1 MENVTEKIGNV
12 LLDTSCY
19 PGEDLYSDGAVE
31 DKILE
36 LVKNY
41 PEEAYNRVIAQE
53 EDWAVMYHL
62 AHERGNI
69 LSWYPFTSGAKVLE
83 VGSGCGAVTESVAA
97 QAESV
102 TCIDLSKKRSTI
114 NAMRNQRRDNIK
126 ICVGNF
132 KDIEKKLEKDF
143 DYATLIGV
151 FEYGKGYIGG
161 EKPYHEFL
169 TTIMEHLRPGGK
181 LLMAIENK
189 FGLKYW
195 AGCSED
201 HTGNF
206 FEGLEGYQTVEGVRT
221 FSRPELIRI
230 LEECGYDNYKFYYPY
245 PDYKFPAVIYSDEV
259 LPKKGELTRNICNF
273 DRRRLVLMDEEK
285 VFDQLLADGLFPL
298 YANSFFVEIVKKDD
312 HSDQEKNE
320 EKNLKKKETEQVLYT
335 KYSSGRAPEYA
346 IQTRII
352 QKNQDYFSE
361 GTEIEIE
368 EKAGQG
374 KRLALYKTAE
384 YPKGREHIQKIA
396 KAKTELEAL
405 WKEKG
410 IFQVNQC
417 RLEGE
422 KVFFEYLEG
431 VTLEEELDRLLEQG
445 AIEEAGAKIEE
456 AVEKIRQAADT
467 QPFQMTPG
475 FQEVFGTELK
485 ESVLKQEPAVPAADI
500 DLIFSNLWMTGDG
513 AWHVLDYEWTFFFPV
528 PISYLVYR
536 ALHYYIETSPKR
548 KILNKDLSFYQS
560 FGITNEKRNVYEIME
575 RNFQAYIS
583 GGYVSTG
590 ELYHRMG
597 KKTLPLGE
605 ILHGWDQRR
614 MQIYLDYGQG
624 FSEKDSCFLDQG
636 YGEMVTARITVP
648 REAKALT
655 IDPAI
660 SACMLRDLKVY
671 WIDEEEEGSDLPV
684 KYRTNGFEMK
694 KNCYLFDN
702 SDPKIIIE
710 EIPSKNRKIWI
721 SYHIS
726 LLEEETAGLL
736 MNQMSTRGRIKR
748 KVRRLVKG

>member
-1 MENVTEKIGNV
+1 MEKVTEKIGNV

-36 LVKNY
+36 LVRNY
-41 PEEAYNRVIAQE
+41 PEEEYNRVIAQE

-69 LSWYPFTSGAKVLE
+69 LSWYPFEPGAKVLE
-83 VGSGCGAVTESVAA
+83 VGSGCGAVTESVTA
-97 QAESV
+97 QAASV

-114 NAMRNQRRDNIK
+114 NALRNQKRENLK
-126 ICVGNF
+126 IRVGNF
-132 KDIEKKLEKDF
+132 QDIEKKLEKDF

-195 AGCSED
+195 AGCTED

-206 FEGLEGYQTVEGVRT
+206 FEGLEGYQDTEGVRT
-221 FSRPELIRI
+221 FSKPELVQI
-230 LEECGYDNYKFYYPY
+230 LEECGYHNYKFYYPY
-245 PDYKFPAVIYSDEV
+245 PDYKFPVTIYSDES

-273 DRRRLVLMDEEK
+273 DRKRLVLMDEEK

-298 YANSFFVEIVKKDD
+298 YANSFFVEITKEDAGADGEKRE
-312 HSDQEKNE
+312 QEKI
-320 EKNLKKKETEQVLYT
+320 LYT
-335 KYSSGRAPEYA
+335 KYSSGRAPQYA
-346 IQTRII
+346 IQTRMI
-352 QKNQDYFSE
+352 QGEKE
-361 GTEIEIE
+361 EI
-368 EKAGQG
+368 
-374 KRLALYKTAE
+374 LFYKTAE
-384 YPKGREHIQKIA
+384 YPRGQEHIQKIA
-396 KAKTELEAL
+396 RAKEELETL
-405 WKEKG
+405 WQEKG

-417 RLEGE
+417 SLKGE
-422 KVFFEYLEG
+422 KIFFEYLEG
-431 VTLEEELDRLLEQG
+431 ITLEEELDRLLEQG
-445 AIEEAGAKIEE
+445 EREQAREKIKE
-456 AVEKIRQAADT
+456 AVEKIRQAGDT
-467 QPFQMTPG
+467 QPFQITPE
-475 FQEVFGTELK
+475 FQKVFDPELK
-485 ESVLKQEPAVPAADI
+485 TETLEQEPAVSVADI
-500 DLIFSNLWMTGDG
+500 DLIFSNLWITKDG
-513 AWHVLDYEWTFFFPV
+513 TWHVLDYEWTFFFPV
-528 PISYLVYR
+528 PVEYLVYR

-548 KILNKDLSFYQS
+548 KILNKDLSFYLS
-560 FGITNEKRNVYEIME
+560 FGITDEKKDIYETME

-597 KKTLPLGE
+597 KKALTLGE
-605 ILHGWDQRR
+605 ILRESDRR
-614 MQIYLDYGQG
+614 RIQVYLNYGQG
-624 FSEKDSCFLDQG
+624 FSEKDSYFLDQG
-636 YGEMVTARITVP
+636 YEEKVTAQITVP
-648 REAKALT
+648 REARALT

-660 SACMLRDLKVY
+660 SACVLRDLELC
-671 WIDEEEEGSDLPV
+671 WINEEEEGGNLPV
-684 KYRTNGFEMK
+684 KYRINGFEMK
-694 KNCYLFDN
+694 KNSYLFDN

-710 EIPSKNRKIWI
+710 EIPSKNWKIQI

-726 LLEEETAGLL
+726 LLEEETARLL
-736 MNQMSTRGRIKR
+736 MNQISTRGRIKR